1 MEKKEQAKN
10 NFYNIDNYLSP
21 FATKS
26 SEGIRIKEEQ
36 EDYRTPFFRDIDRII
51 YSLSYTRYLDK
62 TQVYS
67 FKDNDHISKRIT
79 HVQLVNKIARN
90 IGRSLGLNTDLI
102 EAIALGH
109 DIGHTPLGHTG
120 ESFLNEISLREIGE
134 YFCHNVQ
141 SMRNLEYVEKNGEGL
156 NLTIQVLDGI
166 LCHNGEKLLQEY
178 HTDNKTID
186 DVLNQYNMCYKDK
199 KYNDKFPMTLE
210 GCVVRLSDIISYL
223 GRDIEDAERLGVLNS
238 KEIPESITKVLGNN
252 NREIVSTI
260 VTDVI
265 MNSMDKPYI
274 KLSDEVYKAM
284 QELMNFNYKN
294 IYYKSMS
301 KDELEYYR
309 EGMNCIYNFYKK
321 AVVGNDKNNEIFRIF
336 LDNQNNYYMENTSSE
351 RKVID
356 YIAGMTDDFFITR
369 VQKVYKK

>member
-1 MEKKEQAKN
+1 
-10 NFYNIDNYLSP
+10 
-21 FATKS
+21 
-26 SEGIRIKEEQ
+26 
-36 EDYRTPFFRDIDRII
+36 
-51 YSLSYTRYLDK
+51 
-62 TQVYS
+62 
-67 FKDNDHISKRIT
+67 
-79 HVQLVNKIARN
+79 
-90 IGRSLGLNTDLI
+90 
-102 EAIALGH
+102 
-109 DIGHTPLGHTG
+109 
-120 ESFLNEISLREIGE
+120 
-134 YFCHNVQ
+134 
-141 SMRNLEYVEKNGEGL
+141 
-156 NLTIQVLDGI
+156 
-166 LCHNGEKLLQEY
+166 
-178 HTDNKTID
+178 
-186 DVLNQYNMCYKDK
+186 MCYKDK

-321 AVVGNDKNNEIFRIF
+321 AVVENDKNNEIFRIF